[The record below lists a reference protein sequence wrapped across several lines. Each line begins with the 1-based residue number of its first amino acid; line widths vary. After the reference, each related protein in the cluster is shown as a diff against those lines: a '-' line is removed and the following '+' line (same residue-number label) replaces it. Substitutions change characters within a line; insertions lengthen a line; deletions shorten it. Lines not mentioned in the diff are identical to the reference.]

1 MKDFTKD
8 ELAEIA
14 TILDEAPDV
23 GFQGETS
30 EETLAKLA

>member
-8 ELAEIA
+8 ELAEI
-14 TILDEAPDV
+14 TKILDDAPDV

-30 EETLAKLA
+30 EQTLAKLA